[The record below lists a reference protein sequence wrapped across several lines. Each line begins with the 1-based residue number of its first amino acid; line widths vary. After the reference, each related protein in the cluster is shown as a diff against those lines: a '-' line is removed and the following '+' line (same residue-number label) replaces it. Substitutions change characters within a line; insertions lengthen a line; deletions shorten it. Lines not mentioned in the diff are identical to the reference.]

1 LGFVALNPT
10 YILPVLLR
18 NAKPNNGRF
27 PNQTPKVSILIRLA
41 VFLARSR
48 ALMKNEFQKIP
59 FLSVLIRLKKGV
71 GYRIRRVYTLKEI
84 REISTI
90 LYQNHCIWSLLS
102 GNALGI
108 YREGRILRKNED
120 DVDIGVIAET
130 WGTKIERKIREQGYN
145 LEYFCGGYYKG
156 SEGVHITLRRRGLIF
171 DIYPVFKGIWEG
183 KAYRW
188 YGGTNFHRCFFEP
201 RLLERTRTVTV
212 DRINLEIPENTDAYL
227 RAEYGADY
235 MIPND
240 NWDWE
245 KDPKCQL
252 HLKET
257 YLSQADVYD
266 YLSR

>member
-1 LGFVALNPT
+1 
-10 YILPVLLR
+10 
-18 NAKPNNGRF
+18 
-27 PNQTPKVSILIRLA
+27 
-41 VFLARSR
+41 
-48 ALMKNEFQKIP
+48 MKNEFQKSP
-59 FLSVLIRLKKGV
+59 LLSVLIHLKNGV
-71 GYRIRRVYTLKEI
+71 GYRIRRVYTLKEL

-90 LYQNHCIWSLLS
+90 LYQNHC
-102 GNALGI
+102 
-108 YREGRILRKNED
+108 

-130 WGTKIERKIREQGYN
+130 WGTKMERQIREQGFN
-145 LEYFCGGYYKG
+145 LEYFCGGYYES

-171 DIYPVFKGIWEG
+171 DICPVLKGVRER

-212 DRINLEIPENTDAYL
+212 DRINVEIPENTDAYL
-227 RAEYGADY
+227 RAEYDADY
-235 MIPND
+235 MIPNAD
-240 NWDWE
+240 WDWE

-257 YLSQADVYD
+257 YLSQADVDD